1 MTYSTQVL
9 YVISLLPYRENKA
22 ILFSSFQFSP
32 LTDLIWSFW
41 KVMNDSAEILF
52 QSFLQE
58 ALVSSS
64 SMGRD
69 VHSLMLSIQHFLCRP
84 RRRSPSKVPW
94 RMVLERMW
102 WRVTCP
108 NHVSFR
114 LLTIAR
120 RGSCLPS
127 RKLILL
133 RTQSLVL
140 RSKEEMRRSFLVRL
154 VPKAWILFFRVS
166 K

>member
-41 KVMNDSAEILF
+41 KVMNDSDEIRF

-84 RRRSPSKVPW
+84 RRRPPSKVP
-94 RMVLERMW
+94 
-102 WRVTCP
+102 
-108 NHVSFR
+108 
-114 LLTIAR
+114 
-120 RGSCLPS
+120 
-127 RKLILL
+127 
-133 RTQSLVL
+133 
-140 RSKEEMRRSFLVRL
+140 
-154 VPKAWILFFRVS
+154 
-166 K
+166 